1 MYTYEELKNFVDH
14 CSGCLLSC
22 TRNKSVMGKGNL
34 QSPILFIAEAPGSNE
49 DRDGIPF
56 TGPSGQVFDELL
68 NGIGMKRQDVYLTN
82 IVKCHPPRNRDPL
95 PEEKEACIVY
105 LKYET
110 LLIKPKII
118 VCLGRIAAQ
127 RIIRED
133 YRITREHGSFL
144 YRKNTWLTA
153 VYHPSAILRDPA
165 KMEEAKTDFA
175 RIQEKYREIVLS
187 GEKQE
192 NRR

>member
-1 MYTYEELKNFVDH
+1 MVI
-14 CSGCLLSC
+14 SGRRWLPPDIC
-22 TRNKSVMGKGNL
+22 
-34 QSPILFIAEAPGSNE
+34 FIAEAPGSNE

-56 TGPSGQVFDELL
+56 TGPSGKVFDELL
-68 NGIGMKRQDVYLTN
+68 DSIGMKRQDIYLTN
-82 IVKCHPPRNRDPL
+82 IVKCHPPGNRDPL
-95 PEEKEACIVY
+95 PQEKEACIVY

-118 VCLGRIAAQ
+118 VCLGRVAAQ

-153 VYHPSAILRDPA
+153 VYHPSAILRDVT
-165 KMEEAKTDFA
+165 KMEEAKADFA
-175 RIQEKYREIVLS
+175 KIREKYAELLS
-187 GEKQE
+187 DAK
-192 NRR
+192 